1 MLKDRLIS
9 YESTDD
15 ISEHILKEC
24 ILSNDD
30 LLVLSGGSSMN
41 TFYKNIAHEVMKP
54 SIVLSDERL
63 TNKRED
69 SNRHNLSKCI
79 KNFNCSLFG
88 ELSAQELKI
97 RSENIDNL
105 FKDLLRRTKRRIGFI
120 SIGEDGHICSLFKD
134 SEVIKKHEYIA
145 INRNTTL
152 KSFRISLTFAALNS
166 LDEIHFFLIGKN
178 KREILEN
185 DALFSKSVIFDFLS
199 NNNIDYTVHA
209 CLV

>member
-9 YESTDD
+9 YESIDD

-41 TFYKNIAHEVMKP
+41 TFYKNVAHEITKP
-54 SIVLSDERL
+54 SLVLSDERL

-69 SNRHNLSKCI
+69 SNRQTLSKCI

-88 ELSAQELKI
+88 VLSAQELKI
-97 RSENIDNL
+97 SSENIDDL
-105 FKDLLRRTKRRIGFI
+105 FRELLLKTKRRIGFI
-120 SIGEDGHICSLFKD
+120 SIGEDGHICSLFND
-134 SEVIKKHEYIA
+134 SEVIEHHEYVV
-145 INRNTTL
+145 INKNTTL
-152 KSFRISLTFAALNS
+152 KSSRISLTFAALNS

-199 NNNIDYTVHA
+199 NNNIDYTVHV